1 MNTGCAGAP
10 HENRTGGAA
19 GIEPYLE
26 YARENIERSRM
37 LFDRG
42 DLRYAV
48 FSANEG
54 LELCV
59 KAHMLHYGI
68 IDRAAAA
75 GHFPYF
81 AAVAKMREVTK
92 SIIKAS
98 PADKKRLEQALA
110 SLGTL
115 ERAFKMMKQG
125 EMQVALWKLSL
136 NIPLA
141 DCDEKCLD
149 RFPGDLSS
157 WGKKMHQMGSGPGH
171 AHEQG
176 HGARQP
182 DGHADPRP
190 AARATHGDENG
201 RPAGFR
207 PAPPPGG
214 EGVAHGRASETKPL
228 LALMPLIVLL
238 DIISMSF
245 AHQQIS
251 RYPTQIDGVDSR
263 SLYMEN
269 RGGVK
274 GLLERIYAVSARL
287 SSCLRH
293 GDPLLMQYAA
303 GMGAHLK
310 ESAPP

>member
-1 MNTGCAGAP
+1 MNTRCAGAFP
-10 HENRTGGAA
+10 ENRAGGAA
-19 GIEPYLE
+19 GIDLYLE
-26 YARENIERSRM
+26 YARENIERSRI

-68 IDRAAAA
+68 IDNAVAA

-81 AAVAKMREVTK
+81 AAVTKMREITK

-110 SLGTL
+110 SLVTL
-115 ERAFKMMKQG
+115 EKAFKMMKQK
-125 EMQVALWKLSL
+125 EMQIALWKLSL
-136 NIPLA
+136 SMPLA

-157 WGKKMHQMGSGPGH
+157 WGKKIHQMESGPRH
-171 AHEQG
+171 AREQD

-190 AARATHGDENG
+190 AVRATLGDENG
-201 RPAGFR
+201 RPAGFW
-207 PAPPPGG
+207 PEPPPGG
-214 EGVAHGRASETKPL
+214 EGVAPARASVTKPL
-228 LALMPLIVLL
+228 LALAPLIVLL

-263 SLYMEN
+263 TLYMKN
-269 RGGVK
+269 RDGVK

-287 SSCLRH
+287 SSCLRN

-303 GMGAHLK
+303 GMGVHLK